1 MEGIGEREREASD
14 CARGKGDTT
23 IVERPAAPATS
34 HHGYYHH
41 AASLPPSL
49 ATTTV
54 SPSMLMVHELARH
67 RQPVHHDSGYTLF
80 YTVPLYVRGAYKVSQ
95 DGWGRRAFLR
105 AGIKIEKGNGI
116 FFDFRDLRNVIILK
130 WENFIPHFRA

>member
-1 MEGIGEREREASD
+1 MRRSGGERG
-14 CARGKGDTT
+14 CALRALGAGGGAGESRATVRAGKGKGDTT

-67 RQPVHHDSGYTLF
+67 RAPPTC
-80 YTVPLYVRGAYKVSQ
+80 TP
-95 DGWGRRAFLR
+95 
-105 AGIKIEKGNGI
+105 
-116 FFDFRDLRNVIILK
+116 
-130 WENFIPHFRA
+130 